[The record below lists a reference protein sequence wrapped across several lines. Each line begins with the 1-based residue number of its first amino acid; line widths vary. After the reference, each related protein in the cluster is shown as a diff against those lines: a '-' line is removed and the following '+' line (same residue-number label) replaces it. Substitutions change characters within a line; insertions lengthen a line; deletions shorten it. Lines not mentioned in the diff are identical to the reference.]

1 MSLTLEPQPLPLQ
14 EGADGVVRIGGT
26 RVTLDTVIGAY
37 RRGATA
43 EEIAQAFDTLC
54 LADIYAVVSYYLG
67 HTEEVDQY
75 LREREA
81 AAERVRRE
89 NEHRFPPD
97 GIRDRL
103 VARQRGPGDSQC

>member
-37 RRGATA
+37 RRGANA
-43 EEIAQAFDTLC
+43 EEIAEAFDSLR
-54 LADIYAVVSYYLG
+54 LADIYAVISYYLG

-75 LREREA
+75 LRERDA
-81 AAERVRRE
+81 AAEQVRRE
-89 NEHRFPPD
+89 NERRFPPD
-97 GIRDRL
+97 GVRDRL
-103 VARQRGPGDSQC
+103 LARQRRPGDSRC